1 MTNKIVM
8 RTVEEFLADYKP
20 VYVPILPIFISAI
33 SQAYAVEAGKVN
45 FTRLEA
51 VGDLRAKMLGPKD
64 TEVHQVGAKESKK
77 SFSKYFFG
85 AQFIQSI
92 FQDRRGYEDVVAQ
105 VLEENNKFADELLS
119 LAEGTDE
126 DTAKNAGLYW
136 SKDANYVLK
145 SSIQIA
151 KATDG
156 THAADLYA
164 QMIAAIETAR
174 QIDGQIVVFL
184 YGDVISKFNQLFAS
198 TSRPLSAV
206 LGEAAEGVNFIKLPA
221 NMVPASS
228 HGFIVVNMDQV
239 KLHYTTLPTVQN
251 QGTNEE
257 KNYAWTNFLV
267 GSMMLE
273 VLVSGAITRQ
283 PVTFAA

>member
-20 VYVPILPIFISAI
+20 VYVPILPIFISAV

-51 VGDLRAKMLGPKD
+51 VGDLRAKMIGPKD

-77 SFSKYFFG
+77 TFSKYFFG

-92 FQDRRGYEDVVAQ
+92 FQDRQGYEDVVAQ

-119 LAEGTDE
+119 LGEGTDAAS
-126 DTAKNAGLYW
+126 AKNAGLYW
-136 SKDANYVLK
+136 SQDANYVLK
-145 SSIQIA
+145 TSVEVA
-151 KATDG
+151 KASDG
-156 THAADLYA
+156 THVADLYA
-164 QMIAAIETAR
+164 QIIAAIETAR

-184 YGDVISKFNQLFAS
+184 YGDVITKFNQLFGA
-198 TSRPLSAV
+198 TSRPLSSV
-206 LGEAAEGVNFIKLPA
+206 LADAAPNVSFIKLPS
-221 NMVPASS
+221 NMVPGSA